1 MEGEQVRHDRPLH
14 CNVEASSDK
23 APPSARMAMAVVEPC
38 GSDEGRRS
46 AVSGERCEAQRG
58 PHDRGNRQV
67 SAEDQ
72 RFGSRGRRH
81 VHRQKQAQIARGA
94 GGFERGALRIRNGS
108 RFAMR
113 THVQPLFRS
122 DDRAQR
128 GQQKPGGKGAYPVHR
143 SRESNHIR
151 GAVVLTGPG
160 LGIIGSRP
168 GAVSSVASRSRRVPD
183 MSLVPDLP
191 PTGSCDDRAGGAP

>member
-81 VHRQKQAQIARGA
+81 VHRQKQAQIARGTS
-94 GGFERGALRIRNGS
+94 GFERGALRIRNRS
-108 RFAMR
+108 RFTMC

-122 DDRAQR
+122 DGRAQR

-143 SRESNHIR
+143 SREVNHLR
-151 GAVVLTGPG
+151 GAGPMPG
-160 LGIIGSRP
+160 PSLGIIGSRP
-168 GAVSSVASRSRRVPD
+168 GAVSSAASRSPRVPGTTQ
-183 MSLVPDLP
+183 VPDP
-191 PTGSCDDRAGGAP
+191 RPTGSCDDRAGGVP